1 MFILT
6 NQDFCSCCGGLK
18 MIKSRLLEWITRF
31 WCFFI
36 LPCILSERILNMD
49 ELSTCGQK
57 IEVFET
63 PVIIN
68 ARSSITPSSPSPYC
82 QVILET
88 TSRDG
93 AYRLQITIKSVAIK
107 DSTFM
112 LRIYDG
118 QGALNLLRQIGT
130 SSKSTDIIYTKSSFA
145 TIILTQST
153 NIKYSENDFTL
164 EVKGYRDPDE
174 DEPVVGGSKLSP
186 GAIVGIILAI
196 LLLIGFGT
204 VLCYMYNTGI
214 FTKKRSVS
222 SQSVVGSKE
231 SLSKTPSS
239 ISSIS
244 SKKGYSEN
252 EHKDFHSAFLSS
264 ISMKVSHNS
273 NQSRSD
279 SSHNQRSS
287 HPKMPPSRAEVK
299 TISDKDVYEEP
310 ISTRRFGKT
319 SSVTFDTRQQE
330 PPYFQRSYA
339 GGIQNGQRSPKSSLA
354 KSKYG
359 IPDRSSGH
367 SNASYAEIKDLPD
380 MMSNLKSQE
389 TSLRGSS
396 QTQKEQK
403 LPTAPRLETQNS
415 RSSPRSSLYSSSRDT
430 GNDLTSEDSSH
441 LSIQKETVQKKQ
453 KAALLKEINAL
464 NSGQK
469 REFSNSDAAEKGKTC
484 GKAQEVTYSIVNK
497 KPKTQAEM
505 SANHVNTLG
514 SQQDDS
520 FQSENT
526 NFITVP
532 EAVINMPSN
541 LSLKKQ
547 SHQPLSSSSEIC
559 EEEKFPKNP
568 SSSDNDEEED
578 ENDREVRNI
587 HAHTAS
593 LYDETSS
600 YDKELSSKPDMPTL
614 MMNPL
619 VNNTYIR
626 HSVDDPSVLQKD
638 TNNHNTPNKKHP
650 SRRDPQNGFE
660 VDNRNS
666 ESNGITPNHPHYGI
680 PELVEKTPQIPIND
694 EGFPSAFNAILSRTV
709 RPDPNKTIEYGYH
722 TQTNKSDESVSG
734 KAAWY
739 IESAPTKSGPI
750 KTSAFFL
757 QTSHPTQKNESVY
770 KNVHYPNNQPMTNGN
785 QFGPE
790 HTSTPVSTFQPGG
803 HVIKPKA
810 KPRNRS
816 TTENSKDR
824 FPLSISQTEEGLSKA
839 VPGQKSAV
847 VKSGYD
853 PSTGCQTTQVLWTD
867 SIPDPT
873 DPEPGVDNPCITR
886 KTINR
891 ITTRSTYGNLPEN
904 PFPLL
909 NQIQME
915 SNEPSFLSP
924 SVVSQHNM
932 LPSSEWVSE
941 IPHSEEIS
949 FYTQSASNRTKVPII
964 HEANQKHHGIKDRI
978 TIT

>member
-1 MFILT
+1 MGKLSWEKFLEESSYLKNCSWKSCILKRPPSNHKQLAQLKLLSELRDPPQNEKGNILPHKNYKIYPSKIIQPVPTRSSPLPIFVFILT
-6 NQDFCSCCGGLK
+6 NQDFYSCCGDLK
-18 MIKSRLLEWITRF
+18 MIKSRFLEWITRF

-68 ARSSITPSSPSPYC
+68 ARSSIPPTSRSPYC

-153 NIKYSENDFTL
+153 NIKFSENDFTL

-196 LLLIGFGT
+196 LLLIGFAT

-244 SKKGYSEN
+244 SKKGYTEN
-252 EHKDFHSAFLSS
+252 EFKDFHSAFLSS
-264 ISMKVSHNS
+264 ISMKVSGNHNH
-273 NQSRSD
+273 SRSD
-279 SSHNQRSS
+279 SGNNQRSS

-396 QTQKEQK
+396 QIQKEQR
-403 LPTAPRLETQNS
+403 LPSAPRPETQNS
-415 RSSPRSSLYSSSRDT
+415 YKKSYQSPRSSLHSSSRDT

-441 LSIQKETVQKKQ
+441 LSIRKETAQKKQ
-453 KAALLKEINAL
+453 KAALLKEINTL
-464 NSGQK
+464 NSDQK
-469 REFSNSDAAEKGKTC
+469 REFSNSDAAEKGKPC
-484 GKAQEVTYSIVNK
+484 EKVQE
-497 KPKTQAEM
+497 
-505 SANHVNTLG
+505 
-514 SQQDDS
+514 
-520 FQSENT
+520 
-526 NFITVP
+526 
-532 EAVINMPSN
+532 
-541 LSLKKQ
+541 
-547 SHQPLSSSSEIC
+547 
-559 EEEKFPKNP
+559 
-568 SSSDNDEEED
+568 
-578 ENDREVRNI
+578 
-587 HAHTAS
+587 
-593 LYDETSS
+593 
-600 YDKELSSKPDMPTL
+600 
-614 MMNPL
+614 
-619 VNNTYIR
+619 
-626 HSVDDPSVLQKD
+626 
-638 TNNHNTPNKKHP
+638 
-650 SRRDPQNGFE
+650 
-660 VDNRNS
+660 
-666 ESNGITPNHPHYGI
+666 
-680 PELVEKTPQIPIND
+680 
-694 EGFPSAFNAILSRTV
+694 
-709 RPDPNKTIEYGYH
+709 
-722 TQTNKSDESVSG
+722 
-734 KAAWY
+734 
-739 IESAPTKSGPI
+739 
-750 KTSAFFL
+750 
-757 QTSHPTQKNESVY
+757 
-770 KNVHYPNNQPMTNGN
+770 
-785 QFGPE
+785 
-790 HTSTPVSTFQPGG
+790 
-803 HVIKPKA
+803 
-810 KPRNRS
+810 
-816 TTENSKDR
+816 
-824 FPLSISQTEEGLSKA
+824 TEEGLSKS

-853 PSTGCQTTQVLWTD
+853 PSTGCQTTRVLWTD

-891 ITTRSTYGNLPEN
+891 ITTRSTYENLPEN

-949 FYTQSASNRTKVPII
+949 FYTQSASSRTKVPII
-964 HEANQKHHGIKDRI
+964 HEANQKHHSIKDRI